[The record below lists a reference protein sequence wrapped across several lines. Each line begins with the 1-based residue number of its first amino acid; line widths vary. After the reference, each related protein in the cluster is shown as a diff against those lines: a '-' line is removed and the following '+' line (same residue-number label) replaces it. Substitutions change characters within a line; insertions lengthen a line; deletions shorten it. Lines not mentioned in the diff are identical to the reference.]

1 MFLFLSCCHFG
12 RGGLV
17 KVVMGEFGTL
27 FPCVSC
33 GVYGENGMPVVSK
46 AGVKRGEY
54 EIYIAEVFVRM
65 DFVVLYVF

>member
-1 MFLFLSCCHFG
+1 
-12 RGGLV
+12 
-17 KVVMGEFGTL
+17 MGEFGTL

-54 EIYIAEVFVRM
+54 EVYIAEVFVRM
-65 DFVVLYVF
+65 DFVVLYIF